1 MNVSSVLAQFKST
14 IILFE
19 KGYECV
25 ALSELY
31 GSQDHMLNYF
41 YGSEQEVFYLLQI
54 VIEICIF

>member
-1 MNVSSVLAQFKST
+1 VNVSSVLAQFKST

-31 GSQDHMLNYF
+31 GSQDHML
-41 YGSEQEVFYLLQI
+41 I
-54 VIEICIF
+54 IFMDLNRKCSTCYKL